1 MSFSENIKKE
11 LCSLIREPC
20 CMKAECYGLLL
31 FGRAFSFNEISI
43 LTQSSES
50 AHLYEGLIKELFS
63 ITPDISR
70 SRAGKFTVSVTN
82 PSDRRFILSE
92 FGHTGSEIALRINYA
107 NFENEC
113 CISAFI
119 RGVFISCGFV
129 TNPEKDYHIEFIT
142 PKQKLALDLK
152 RIIEDLSIA
161 PKQIRRKSGYSLYI
175 KDGESI
181 EDILGFM
188 GATTSFLHMMNIRAT
203 KDMLNKINRQYNFES
218 ANLNRTIE
226 ANMKQIKNIDT
237 IIRLG
242 SLDYLEDE
250 LAFLANLRLE
260 NKEAALAELGEMF
273 NPPLSRCAVGRRFK
287 KIEAIADELKK
298 AENRNENNNGK

>member
-1 MSFSENIKKE
+1 
-11 LCSLIREPC
+11 
-20 CMKAECYGLLL
+20 MKAECYGLLL
-31 FGRAFSFNEISI
+31 FGRAFSINEMSI
-43 LTQSSES
+43 LTQSAEAS
-50 AHLYEGLIKELFS
+50 HLYKSLVEQLFS
-63 ITPDISR
+63 VSAEISR
-70 SRAGKFTVSVTN
+70 SRAGKFTVRVTN
-82 PSDRRFILSE
+82 PKDCRYILSQ

-152 RIIEDLSIA
+152 RIIEELSIT

-188 GATTSFLHMMNIRAT
+188 GATTSFLHMMNIRAS

-226 ANMKQIKNIDT
+226 ANMKQINNIDT
-237 IIRLG
+237 IIRLS
-242 SLDYLEDE
+242 SLENIEVE
-250 LAFLANLRLE
+250 LAFLAGLRLD
-260 NKEAALAELGEMF
+260 NKEATLAELGEMF
-273 NPPLSRCAVGRRFK
+273 TPPLSRCAISRRFK
-287 KIEAIADELKK
+287 KIEEIADALIKG
-298 AENRNENNNGK
+298 GKQQ